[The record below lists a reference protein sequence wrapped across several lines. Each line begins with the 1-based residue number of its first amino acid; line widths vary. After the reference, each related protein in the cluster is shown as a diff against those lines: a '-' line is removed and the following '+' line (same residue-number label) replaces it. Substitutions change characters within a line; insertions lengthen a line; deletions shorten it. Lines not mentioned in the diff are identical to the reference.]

1 MNWVLFRIV
10 FELQLAGWMFILYV
24 RGQLFCHFDANR
36 RRHAVNNSLQHF
48 TFRLPN
54 FDIVVKLSIFAVLT
68 INTLRLQSFS
78 ISVVLLGHWRG
89 SRSCLH
95 SAVLL
100 NYYRRRCRLIT
111 DGDICFQ
118 TSASCILVDAVGSHH
133 AGLSSGS
140 GASTSFAIYRDLV
153 WCVLCLQHLQ
163 KPQLLMSVRSLS
175 ALPTTQ
181 DFFRFSY
188 YQQKVLRPMTRF
200 RGNG

>member
-1 MNWVLFRIV
+1 LFSSYSWQV
-10 FELQLAGWMFILYV
+10 ECLFCMFV
-24 RGQLFCHFDANR
+24 ARGQLFCHFDANR

-54 FDIVVKLSIFAVLT
+54 FDIVVKLSIFAVLY
-68 INTLRLQSFS
+68 INRPTLRLQSFS
-78 ISVVLLGHWRG
+78 ISIVLLGHWCG

-100 NYYRRRCRLIT
+100 NYYRRRCSLIT
-111 DGDICFQ
+111 DGDTCFH

-153 WCVLCLQHLQ
+153 
-163 KPQLLMSVRSLS
+163 
-175 ALPTTQ
+175 
-181 DFFRFSY
+181 
-188 YQQKVLRPMTRF
+188 
-200 RGNG
+200 

>member
-1 MNWVLFRIV
+1 
-10 FELQLAGWMFILYV
+10 MFILYV

-54 FDIVVKLSIFAVLT
+54 FDIVVKLSIFAVLY

-153 WCVLCLQHLQ
+153 
-163 KPQLLMSVRSLS
+163 
-175 ALPTTQ
+175 
-181 DFFRFSY
+181 
-188 YQQKVLRPMTRF
+188 
-200 RGNG
+200 

>member
-1 MNWVLFRIV
+1 MW
-10 FELQLAGWMFILYV
+10 
-24 RGQLFCHFDANR
+24 
-36 RRHAVNNSLQHF
+36 
-48 TFRLPN
+48 
-54 FDIVVKLSIFAVLT
+54 IVVCNELSTFSDCFRVTVGRLNVYSVCSWPVGSCSVISTLIDVDMQLTTLYNILPFGFPIFAVLY

-78 ISVVLLGHWRG
+78 ISIVLLGHWCG

-100 NYYRRRCRLIT
+100 NYYRRRCSLIT
-111 DGDICFQ
+111 DGDTCFH

-163 KPQLLMSVRSLS
+163 KPQLLMSVRSLL

-181 DFFRFSY
+181 DFIRFSY

>member
-1 MNWVLFRIV
+1 
-10 FELQLAGWMFILYV
+10 MFILYV

-54 FDIVVKLSIFAVLT
+54 FDIVVKLSIFAVLY

-100 NYYRRRCRLIT
+100 NYHRRRCRLIT

-153 WCVLCLQHLQ
+153 WCVLCLQHLH

-188 YQQKVLRPMTRF
+188 Y
-200 RGNG
+200 